1 VQHKKRGRPR
11 LRDEREPRYEGMGP
25 GYPPPDSM
33 RRPLSMYSTS
43 EGNTSMQTT
52 LQRSQSNP
60 YRVLKS
66 QPGMGGSTPLR
77 TSQYLD
83 HAATADANIY
93 NTSRGVL
100 PPEQICAYLTMDLQI
115 AKASRGFGDM
125 IGVQSVMTRKLHDIV
140 GAGDRDKV
148 FRLQNSFDNE
158 RREREPNYLPPI
170 VPRFDGEFGMDRTI
184 GSVGF
189 GADELRNINFD
200 RNENL
205 TFPGTDG
212 QQRSFRISFGLAKK
226 DSTFFIGMLINV
238 PTTPQVYQQSPTAYS
253 PYARDL
259 QYGFQ
264 GQPIYQ
270 QTPSPSYMQS
280 SPFGDPRA
288 DVTFRTPGPLG
299 QSIPQSSTNVSS
311 FPQQYPRPDYAPSQT
326 PVTYQV
332 PRSEL
337 PQAPVQPPQPPHQ
350 RDLQL
355 APIRD
360 RGTPSMEPARA
371 RDDRGRLDIGGLIDK
386 PDSSRRSQ

>member
-1 VQHKKRGRPR
+1 MQHKKRGRPR
-11 LRDEREPRYEGMGP
+11 LRDEREPRYEGIGQ

-33 RRPLSMYSTS
+33 RRPLSMYSTT
-43 EGNTSMQTT
+43 EGAAPLQTT
-52 LQRSQSNP
+52 LQRSHSNP

-66 QPGMGGSTPLR
+66 QPGMSGSTPLR

-93 NTSRGVL
+93 PPRGI
-100 PPEQICAYLTMDLQI
+100 PPQEQVCAYLTMDMQI

-140 GAGDRDKV
+140 GGGDRDKI
-148 FRLQNSFDNE
+148 FRLQHSFDNE

-170 VPRFDGEFGMDRTI
+170 VPRFDGEFGVDRAI

-200 RNENL
+200 RNENI

-212 QQRSFRISFGLAKK
+212 QLRSFRVSFGLAKK

-253 PYARDL
+253 PYARDT

-270 QTPSPSYMQS
+270 QTTSPSYFQG
-280 SPFGDPRA
+280 SPFNDPRA
-288 DVTFRTPGPLG
+288 DVAFRTPGPLG
-299 QSIPQSSTNVSS
+299 QNLPQSSTNVST
-311 FPQQYPRPDYAPSQT
+311 FAQHFPRPDYAPSQSAGA
-326 PVTYQV
+326 YQV

-337 PQAPVQPPQPPHQ
+337 PQAPVQTSQSHQ
-350 RDLQL
+350 HDLQL

-360 RGTPSMEPARA
+360 HGTPSIDPARA

>member
-11 LRDEREPRYEGMGP
+11 LRDEREPRFEGMGS
-25 GYPPPDSM
+25 GYPPPESM
-33 RRPLSMYSTS
+33 RRPLSMYSSTEAS
-43 EGNTSMQTT
+43 IPLQTT
-52 LQRSQSNP
+52 LQRSHSNP

-77 TSQYLD
+77 TSQYID

-93 NTSRGVL
+93 PPRGIL
-100 PPEQICAYLTMDLQI
+100 PQEQVCAYLTMDMQI
-115 AKASRGFGDM
+115 AKVSRGFAEM
-125 IGVQSVMTRKLHDIV
+125 IGLQSLMNRKLHDIV

-170 VPRFDGEFGMDRTI
+170 VPRFDGEFGMDRVI

-200 RNENL
+200 RSENI

-212 QQRSFRISFGLAKK
+212 QQRSFHISFGLAKK
-226 DSTFFIGMLINV
+226 DSTFFIGMLVNV
-238 PTTPQVYQQSPTAYS
+238 PTTPQVYQQSPTAFS
-253 PYARDL
+253 PYARDA

-264 GQPIYQ
+264 GQPMYQ
-270 QTPSPSYMQS
+270 PAASPSYLQS
-280 SPFGDPRA
+280 SPFGDPRS

-299 QSIPQSSTNVSS
+299 QNIPQSSANVST
-311 FPQQYPRPDYAPSQT
+311 FAQHFPRPDYAPSQGAG
-326 PVTYQV
+326 VYQV

-337 PQAPVQPPQPPHQ
+337 SQAPVQPSQPPHQ
-350 RDLQL
+350 RELQL

-360 RGTPSMEPARA
+360 QGTPSQDPARV

-386 PDSSRRSQ
+386 PDLSRRSQ